1 MCIYKNK
8 YDYDNRLILR
18 DHRTIPINENNKIS
32 TTYYEYIIWGNN
44 ENISRMRQSR
54 NFFIDGTFHHP
65 EEFTQ
70 LILIMYKDIITSIKI
85 PGLYILVNSKK
96 ENLKVKTVVTDQ
108 EKALIN
114 SVINYF
120 PRSQRIACLFHYKQ
134 DILKNLKT
142 YGLYNKSNKEISN
155 LILYKLGEL
164 PFKFKCNIQYI

>member
-1 MCIYKNK
+1 MK
-8 YDYDNRLILR
+8 
-18 DHRTIPINENNKIS
+18 
-32 TTYYEYIIWGNN
+32 
-44 ENISRMRQSR
+44 QSR

-70 LILIMYKDIITSIKI
+70 LILLMYKDIITSIKI

-96 ENLKVKTVVTDQ
+96 ENMYNYAFKGIIDLLTDSNKLTLKVKTIVTDQ

-114 SVINYF
+114 CVKKYF

-155 LILYKLGEL
+155 LILYKLGEF
-164 PFKFKCNIQYI
+164 PFKYKGNIR